1 MRCSTQHEPLKKNSC
16 LPGQGIT
23 SFCHYYKLLNPAACN
38 LPPFMITSTALF
50 NFHNYAG
57 KEGKFVKYYPIFWD
71 IGNKKCVVVGGG
83 EVAARKVRR
92 LQDCGANIFV
102 VSPRLTSELITMKA
116 ENLIV
121 HIAGNY
127 EAHCLEGASLVIGAT
142 DDEKT
147 NAAIAQDARS
157 MGIPV
162 NIVDDPQKC
171 DFILPAVVQ
180 RGDFSLAIG
189 TGGKSPALA
198 RLLREELEDKYG
210 TEYEVL
216 LNILGS
222 LRQAMK
228 NSGKGKTWFD
238 SLLACGILDLIRAQ
252 DWDKVK
258 SNVKEITGEELDI
271 E

>member
-1 MRCSTQHEPLKKNSC
+1 
-16 LPGQGIT
+16 
-23 SFCHYYKLLNPAACN
+23 
-38 LPPFMITSTALF
+38 MITSITLF
-50 NFHNYAG
+50 NFHNYTG
-57 KEGKFVKYYPIFWD
+57 EEGKLVKYYPVFWD
-71 IGNKKCVVVGGG
+71 IRNKKCVVVGGG
-83 EVAARKVRR
+83 DVAARKIKR
-92 LQDCGANIFV
+92 LLDCGANIFV
-102 VSPRLTSELITMKA
+102 VSPQLTSELVTLKA

-127 EAHCLEGASLVIGAT
+127 EAHYLEGAVLVIGAT

-147 NAAIAQDARS
+147 NAAVAQDARS
-157 MGIPV
+157 MGISV

-228 NSGKGKTWFD
+228 KSGTGKAWFD
-238 SLLACGILDLIRAQ
+238 SLLACGILDLIRARN
-252 DWDKVK
+252 WDKVK
-258 SNVKEITGEELDI
+258 NKVKEITGEEVDI